1 MSKVA
6 VTYKGFFLTPLAAFD
21 EGSYAAMV
29 IVERPDHSE
38 KASGVLGHLP
48 IRMRLVVAQS
58 SMEWPRLTALF
69 DLARSPRAS
78 RKVCV
83 SWRSRIVVPK

>member
-38 KASGVLGHLP
+38 KASGVLGHFANP
-48 IRMRLVVAQS
+48 DAACRCAVEYGMAEIDRVV
-58 SMEWPRLTALF
+58 
-69 DLARSPRAS
+69 
-78 RKVCV
+78 
-83 SWRSRIVVPK
+83 